1 MALRKSDKNQ
11 NSAFNK
17 ITISLTAPETIL
29 ENSHGEV
36 LNQKQSTTVRTNQS
50 VMVSSVSASSVLLR
64 ITSVLVVNT
73 SVSVTRVLFVTVV
86 VLR

>member
-36 LNQKQSTTVRTNQS
+36 LKPE
-50 VMVSSVSASSVLLR
+50 
-64 ITSVLVVNT
+64 NT
-73 SVSVTRVLFVTVV
+73 QAGA
-86 VLR
+86 